1 MTAPTPLQRT
11 IFRIAFALV
20 GIGATVIASTLESLT
35 GYFGIALENGG
46 LFTGAFFI
54 GGTLGIFIGGNLLDR
69 TLSRPIS
76 VVGSGILGVCL
87 FLLTLI
93 PANLAIVGFMCVVS
107 MGIGYGFLVVSGN
120 GLAPRYNPQ
129 NPARELSAI
138 NFFFGLGAII
148 GPQIANI
155 AFNMG
160 DFRVMYLMVGALA
173 LLSATTFMY
182 MPSIAPIAKSETAVK
197 VVWVSLIPFG
207 VMFFMYVGVEIG
219 FSAWISPQLT
229 LAALADVSTGAI
241 GISLF
246 WTGMTL
252 GRFITSLVAGKIA
265 SETLLLGGMGLVG
278 AGVLGVLIFPTQISV
293 LLVLSFIVGFG
304 CAPIFPLGM
313 AILNS
318 RYTQGFGAISGAIIA
333 VGNSGAVVLPTLQGW
348 AGRGVDG
355 GMVVSLVAII
365 IALACALVAMQKP
378 QVDHARPV

>member
-1 MTAPTPLQRT
+1 MTSPTPLQRY

-20 GIGATVIASTLESLT
+20 GIGATVIASTLEPLT
-35 GYFGIALENGG
+35 TYFGIALENGG

-69 TLSRPIS
+69 TMSRRVS
-76 VVGSGILGVCL
+76 VSGAGIFGIFL
-87 FLLTLI
+87 FLMILI
-93 PANLAIVGFMCVVS
+93 PAHLAIIGFICVVCI
-107 MGIGYGFLVVSGN
+107 GFGYGFLVISGN

-155 AFNMG
+155 AFTMG
-160 DFRVMYLMVGALA
+160 DFRLMYLIVGTLA
-173 LLSATTFMY
+173 IVSAATFMY
-182 MPSIAPIAKSETAVK
+182 MPSIAPVQKSETAVK

-207 VMFFMYVGVEIG
+207 VMFFMYVGVEMG

-229 LAALADVSTGAI
+229 LAALADASTGAV

-252 GRFITSLVAGKIA
+252 GRLLTSVIAGKIA
-265 SETLLLGGMGLVG
+265 SETVLLGGMGLVG
-278 AGVLGVLIFPTQISV
+278 VGVLGVLIFPTTV
-293 LLVLSFIVGFG
+293 GMLLVFSFIVGFG

-333 VGNSGAVVLPTLQGW
+333 VGNSGAVVLPALQGW
-348 AGRGVDG
+348 AGRGLDG
-355 GMVVSLVAII
+355 GMIVSLMAII
-365 IALACALVAMQKP
+365 IALACALVAMRKP
-378 QVDHARPV
+378 QAQVTS

>member
-1 MTAPTPLQRT
+1 MTSPTPLQRY

-54 GGTLGIFIGGNLLDR
+54 GGTLGIFVGGNLLDR
-69 TLSRPIS
+69 IKSRPIS
-76 VVGSGILGVCL
+76 VVGSAILGVCL

-93 PANLAIVGFMCVVS
+93 PANLAIVGFICVIT
-107 MGIGYGFLVVSGN
+107 MGFGYGFLVVSGN

-160 DFRVMYLMVGALA
+160 DFRVMYLICGGLGIV
-173 LLSATTFMY
+173 SAATFMY
-182 MPSIAPIAKSETAVK
+182 MPNIAPIQKSETAVK
-197 VVWVSLIPFG
+197 IVWMSLIPFG

-278 AGVLGVLIFPTQISV
+278 AGVLGVLIFPTQIGV

-333 VGNSGAVVLPTLQGW
+333 VGNSGAVVLPALQGW
-348 AGRGVDG
+348 VGRGLDG
-355 GMVVSLVAII
+355 GMVVSLVAIT
-365 IALACALVAMQKP
+365 IALACALVAMRKP
-378 QVDHARPV
+378 AMPTS